1 MPQVSD
7 AGAREGNALIA
18 TPPDKRDP
26 HHILIHTV
34 PGIITNINKK
44 SIFARIR
51 NREVRYA
58 HA

>member
-1 MPQVSD
+1 MWADLPIQFSLD
-7 AGAREGNALIA
+7 RTDRTIDIG
-18 TPPDKRDP
+18 
-26 HHILIHTV
+26 IHTV